1 MRLLLSGP
9 AAGRAVFMQS
19 AFFINILVFR
29 IPFAMT
35 AVSGAE
41 SRREYD
47 VCANNFELYRL

>member
-1 MRLLLSGP
+1 MRLLLSAA

-29 IPFAMT
+29 IPSEMKPF
-35 AVSGAE
+35 SGAE

>member
-9 AAGRAVFMQS
+9 AAGKAVFMQS
-19 AFFINILVFR
+19 TIFINIFDFR
-29 IPFAMT
+29 IPSAMT

>member
-1 MRLLLSGP
+1 
-9 AAGRAVFMQS
+9 MQS

-29 IPFAMT
+29 IPSAMT